1 MYVRKQLIEEENL
14 DWGEHLEKNQDETQE
29 IRHNIHSDS
38 EENKIIFNNIVNV
51 VRNFNI
57 KRSIANFLNEYSEFA
72 LMASIVIFPYI
83 VGFSISYFLFHFYG
97 GMSISSFVGMQG
109 QLYMGFWSIGAYL
122 FITAGL
128 IWAVLGF
135 SMTPVKERYFI

>member
-14 DWGEHLEKNQDETQE
+14 DWGEHLEKNQEETQK
-29 IRHNIHSDS
+29 IRHIIHTNS
-38 EENKIIFNNIVNV
+38 EKNKIVFNNRVNV

-57 KRSIANFLNEYSEFA
+57 KKSITNFLNEYSELT
-72 LMASIVIFPYI
+72 LMASIIILPYI
-83 VGFSISYFLFHFYG
+83 VGFLISYFLFYFYG

-122 FITAGL
+122 FITTGL
-128 IWAVLGF
+128 IWAVLALIA
-135 SMTPVKERYFI
+135 TL